1 MGAEQALAHPIIVN
15 HIASSLN
22 TPHIPSRKVALEILT
37 FLCYWN
43 DGSHHELV
51 ISSLEAL
58 SAANSESG
66 PYAFWFKSLEGV
78 LLGRG
83 KMGSLVGASEE
94 IRKNAGLESSLNEYA
109 VSSFVLA
116 VTEIALI
123 CISSKQIFLSSWAYW
138 NNWMISIFEYTIA
151 R

>member
-109 VSSFVLA
+109 VSTFFLVIESY
-116 VTEIALI
+116 LI
-123 CISSKQIFLSSWAYW
+123 RRISKQIYSSFWVYW